1 MAEYIDDSGNL
12 VDSNAPVSYDDQV
25 AMLLSW
31 GVPADQIQNTIGTR
45 ESVNA
50 GQKAQAEEI
59 YNRTGQ
65 APSYSES
72 VGFVPGPPSWLN
84 PQDYRSSGYAAPYTQ
99 EQITGAVD
107 PSNYRTMNGQLYA
120 SAKGPADLS
129 GGEYLIDP
137 NTGRFKLDA
146 SGNPFGVTYAK
157 SNNFD
162 DWLTTPAGG
171 LATIAAVV
179 GAPYLASELGL
190 FGAAEAAGGAE
201 AAGAGDVFAGWSPMG
216 SAAGTAGSQLTPA
229 QIAALNASA
238 AGSGS
243 WGLSPELAAE
253 LGLDY
258 STSGLATDGVL
269 GSEALEALGLNSGAA
284 GGLTLADVLS
294 GAKTGASLL
303 GTGST
308 IASLVNRLTGGGGA
322 NTGAAKSA
330 LNPYGT
336 GYNAGD
342 INATN
347 LPNITADLT
356 KGNSNF
362 TLGNAPAAAPAQ
374 LYSAGN
380 NPAIKQGYAEGGEV
394 EDHNPS
400 FFSEGGLGS
409 MENRYVK
416 GEGDGTSDSVAAML
430 ADGEFVIPADV
441 VSKLGNGSN
450 DAGANVLDEFMAVI
464 REHAQKHDPRELP
477 PDSKGPLQ
485 YLAEANTKAQ
495 A

>member
-1 MAEYIDDSGNL
+1 METAIPLFIAAAS
-12 VDSNAPVSYDDQV
+12 VPV
-25 AMLLSW
+25 L
-31 GVPADQIQNTIGTR
+31 
-45 ESVNA
+45 
-50 GQKAQAEEI
+50 
-59 YNRTGQ
+59 
-65 APSYSES
+65 
-72 VGFVPGPPSWLN
+72 
-84 PQDYRSSGYAAPYTQ
+84 
-99 EQITGAVD
+99 
-107 PSNYRTMNGQLYA
+107 
-120 SAKGPADLS
+120 
-129 GGEYLIDP
+129 
-137 NTGRFKLDA
+137 
-146 SGNPFGVTYAK
+146 
-157 SNNFD
+157 
-162 DWLTTPAGG
+162 GG
-171 LATIAAVV
+171 L
-179 GAPYLASELGL
+179 GAELA
-190 FGAAEAAGGAE
+190 GAGALETAGGAGALE
-201 AAGAGDVFAGWSPMG
+201 TAGGAGDVFAGWSPTG
-216 SAAGTAGSQLTPA
+216 SAAGTAGSQLTA
-229 QIAALNASA
+229 AEIAALNTGTGALETAGHYGLPGGGAFTPATGSGANFLIDPSA
-238 AGSGS
+238 A
-243 WGLSPELAAE
+243 
-253 LGLDY
+253 Y
-258 STSGLATDGVL
+258 TT
-269 GSEALEALGLNSGAA
+269 AA
-284 GGLTLADVLS
+284 GGLTLADLLS

-308 IASLVNRLTGGGGA
+308 IASLANRLTGGS
-322 NTGAAKSA
+322 TGTTAQRSA

-342 INATN
+342 INTTN

-380 NPAIKQGYAEGGEV
+380 NPSIKQGYAEGGEV

-400 FFSEGGLGS
+400 FFSEGGLGT

-464 REHAQKHDPRELP
+464 REHAQKHDPKELP